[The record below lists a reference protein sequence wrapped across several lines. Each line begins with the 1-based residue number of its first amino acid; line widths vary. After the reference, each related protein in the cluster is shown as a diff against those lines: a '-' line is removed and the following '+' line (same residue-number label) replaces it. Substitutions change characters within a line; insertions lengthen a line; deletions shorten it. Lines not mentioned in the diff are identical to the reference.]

1 MTIEITLYGI
11 ICICTGGIATVVA
24 VAAWRRR
31 HVPGGRSLAA
41 LMAMLPLWSLASAP
55 ENGAIDVADK
65 IFWAKVCY
73 AGILSCPVF
82 FFTFALE
89 YIGLGR
95 WLTRRTLALLFVV
108 PVIIFGFVVTNEAH
122 GLIWSS
128 IAPNPAGHNLL
139 VTGRGAVFWIGV
151 IGYSYSLM
159 LAATALIV
167 RAALQSSTVYRR
179 QAWLIVLAVALPWA
193 VNIIYIANVGPTA
206 YLDLTPLVLVA
217 SGALIALN
225 IFQFGLLDLTPI
237 ARAMLIERMAE
248 GMLALDAQDRI
259 VDINPAAQ
267 RLLGLETKAVVGK
280 QAASVFADW
289 DSWASRFAQSG
300 ETEIEM
306 GSAEGN
312 RLYLHLSIAPIGNG
326 RGSGNARIVVIHD
339 ITGRREV
346 ERALRRQNEYLSAL
360 QQTAMELISQLDL
373 PRLLENIVRRAGQLV
388 GTSSGYL
395 DLVEPGT
402 DYLKPQVGTGVLT
415 ESLKHQTQPG
425 EGLAGSVWK
434 TGEPLVINDYDAWS
448 GRVGDFSYS
457 TLHSVVGVPL
467 RVGTEVVGVL
477 GLGHPAGSNRT
488 FSTEEVDLL
497 TQFASLAAIAI
508 ENARLYAQ
516 VQRDNQYLES
526 LLRNIPTAT
535 TIVDMAGRIVSW
547 NPAATTLFGF
557 TQSEAVGQEADL
569 LIAAGA
575 MREEAHTFT
584 HTTFAGES
592 VHAITQRTRKDG
604 TAIEVE
610 LRAIPIIINDKPVG
624 ALAIYHDITDLQ
636 RARQAAE
643 SAARAKSEFL
653 ANMSHELRTPLNA
666 ILGFSG
672 LLARDKNMTAEQRE
686 NLVIIT
692 RSGEHLLGLINDV
705 LDMAKL
711 ESGRLALHNTLFDL
725 HQMLGE
731 LLEMFHQRATAKGL
745 ALMMECAD
753 NVPQVVFADN
763 RKVRQVLINLLGNA
777 VKFTDSGSVT
787 LRVGRAQ
794 GPDHCQLHFAVQD
807 TGPGVVAEDSALI
820 FEPFVQ
826 APGQP
831 ANREGTGLGLPIS
844 REIARL
850 MGGDLTVTSA
860 GVPGQGSLFCL
871 EIPLCETDEAA
882 AGNALESTAAHT
894 LRTSQPTD
902 RSRPVDAA
910 AWHELSPGWLD
921 TLRQA
926 AVTADARRLQTLT
939 NEIVATRPAEAAILQ
954 AWIEQF
960 NYAAIID
967 VAEQALLD
975 VCQAANATVAPT
987 NPPTK

>member
-1 MTIEITLYGI
+1 MTIEITLYAI
-11 ICICTGGIATVVA
+11 ICLCTGGVAAVVA

-41 LMAMLPLWSLASAP
+41 LMAMLALWSFASAL
-55 ENGAIDVADK
+55 ENGAADSTDK
-65 IFWAKVCY
+65 IFWAKFSY
-73 AGILSCPVF
+73 IGILTSPIF

-89 YIGLGR
+89 YNGLGR
-95 WLTRRTLALLFVV
+95 WLTRRNLALLFVV
-108 PVIIFGFVVTNEAH
+108 PVILFGFVVTNEAH
-122 GLIWSS
+122 GLIWAS

-139 VTGRGAVFWIGV
+139 VTSRGPVFWIGV

-159 LAATALIV
+159 LGATALIV
-167 RAALQSSTVYRR
+167 RAALPSSAVYRR
-179 QAWLIVLAVALPWA
+179 QAWLIVLAVVLPWV
-193 VNIIYIANVGPTA
+193 VNIIYITNVGPTA

-225 IFQFGLLDLTPI
+225 IFQFRLLDLTPM

-267 RLLGLETKAVVGK
+267 RLLGLDANAVLGK
-280 QAASVFADW
+280 QAANVFAEW
-289 DSWASRFAQSG
+289 DGWASRSMQSG
-300 ETEIEM
+300 ETEIKM
-306 GSAEGN
+306 SSAVGN
-312 RLYLHLSIAPIGNG
+312 RLYLHLSIAPIGD
-326 RGSGNARIVVIHD
+326 RREAGNARIVVIHD
-339 ITGRREV
+339 ITERREV
-346 ERALRRQNEYLSAL
+346 EHALRRQNEYLSAL

-373 PRLLENIVRRAGQLV
+373 PSLLENIVRRAGQLV

-402 DYLKPQVGTGVLT
+402 SFLKPQVGIGVLT

-425 EGLAGSVWK
+425 KGMAGRVWQ
-434 TGEPLVINDYDAWS
+434 TGRPLVIDDYDAWN
-448 GRVGDFSYS
+448 GRIGAFSYS
-457 TLHSVVGVPL
+457 TLQSVVSVPL

-488 FSTEEVDLL
+488 FSAEEVDLL

-535 TIVDMAGRIVSW
+535 TIVDMEGRIVSW
-547 NPAATTLFGF
+547 NPAAATLFGF
-557 TQSEAVGQEADL
+557 TQAEAIGQEADR
-569 LIAAGA
+569 LIAAGSLQD
-575 MREEAHTFT
+575 EARTFT
-584 HTTFAGES
+584 RATFVSES
-592 VHAITQRTRKDG
+592 IHAVTQRTHKDG

-610 LRAIPIIINDKPVG
+610 LRAIPVIINNKPVG

-686 NLVIIT
+686 NLAIIT

-711 ESGRLALHNTLFDL
+711 ESGRLTLHNTLFDL
-725 HQMLGE
+725 HQMLAE

-745 ALMMECAD
+745 DLTVECAVD
-753 NVPQVVFADN
+753 VPQMLFADN

-777 VKFTDSGSVT
+777 VKFTDSGSVA
-787 LRVGRAQ
+787 LLVGRSQAT
-794 GPDHCQLHFAVQD
+794 DSSKLRFAVQD
-807 TGPGVVAEDSALI
+807 PGPGIVAEDIALI

-826 APGQP
+826 ATAQP

-871 EIPLCETDEAA
+871 EIPLCETDEAE
-882 AGNALESTAAHT
+882 ESIEHE
-894 LRTSQPTD
+894 RTGGRTVRASQPTA
-902 RSRPVDAA
+902 SLRPVDAV
-910 AWHELSPGWLD
+910 AWHNVPPGRLD
-921 TLRQA
+921 KLRQA
-926 AVTADARRLQTLT
+926 AVAADTHRLQTLCD
-939 NEIVATRPAEAAILQ
+939 EIAATQPAAAAILQ

-960 NYAAIID
+960 NYAAIING
-967 VAEQALLD
+967 AEQALLG
-975 VCQAANATVAPT
+975 AGRPANASAAPA